1 MYSLAMQQK
10 MTPGTIFLLTAAP
23 LMWAGNAVVGRIV
36 HELVSPMLLNFVRW
50 LIAFVILLPLA
61 YPILRKGS
69 PLWPHWKRWCIMGLL
84 SIGCYN
90 AFQYL
95 ALKTS
100 GPINVTLV
108 ASSMPLWMMAFGA
121 LFFNSRATR
130 QQLLGA
136 VFSIVG
142 VLIVLSHGDWHQLS
156 SLRLVPGDLYMLLST
171 ACWSLYSWLLVRT
184 TEPAG
189 IKGQWAQ
196 LLMAQLVFGLVWSG
210 LFAGGEWAVDASH
223 LTLNSTFIAAI
234 IYIVIGPAILAYRFW
249 GVGVQRVGP
258 TVAGFF
264 TNLTPLFA
272 AVMSAA
278 FLGEPP
284 RAYHAMAF
292 VLIVAGIVI
301 SSRRAP

>member
-1 MYSLAMQQK
+1 MYSLAMPK
-10 MTPGTIFLLTAAP
+10 KLTPSTIFLLTAAP
-23 LMWAGNAVVGRIV
+23 LLWAGNAVVGRVV

-50 LIAFVILLPLA
+50 AVAFAILLPLGGA
-61 YPILRKGS
+61 ILRTRS
-69 PLWPHWKRWCIMGLL
+69 PLWPHWRRWSILGLL
-84 SIGCYN
+84 GIGCYN
-90 AFQYL
+90 ALQYL

-121 LFFNSRATR
+121 LFFHTRITRA
-130 QQLLGA
+130 QLMGA
-136 VFSIVG
+136 AFSIAG
-142 VLIVLSHGDWHQLS
+142 VLVVLSHGDWQQLT

-189 IKGQWAQ
+189 IKSQWAP
-196 LLMAQLVFGLVWSG
+196 LLLAQMAFGLVWSG
-210 LFAGGEWAVDASH
+210 LFAGGEWAVGASH
-223 LTLNSTFIAAI
+223 IELNGTLLAAI
-234 IYIVIGPAILAYRFW
+234 AYIVIGPAILAYRFW

-272 AVMSAA
+272 AVLSAA

-284 RAYHAMAF
+284 RSYHAIAF

-301 SSRRAP
+301 SSRRA

>member
-10 MTPGTIFLLTAAP
+10 LTPGTVLLLTAAP

-36 HELVSPMLLNFVRW
+36 HDLISPMLLNFVRW
-50 LIAFVILLPLA
+50 AVAFVILLPLA
-61 YPILRKGS
+61 WRLLRKDS
-69 PLWPHWKRWCIMGLL
+69 PLWPHWKRWSVIGLL
-84 SIGCYN
+84 GIGCYN

-136 VFSIVG
+136 VFSILG

-184 TEPAG
+184 SEPAG
-189 IKGQWAQ
+189 IKSQWAD
-196 LLMAQLVFGLVWSG
+196 LLMAQLAFGLVWSG
-210 LFAGGEWAVDASH
+210 LFAGGEFAVGAGH
-223 LTLNSTFIAAI
+223 LELNSTLLASIA
-234 IYIVIGPAILAYRFW
+234 YIVIGPAILAYRFW
-249 GVGVQRVGP
+249 GIGVQRVGP

-272 AVMSAA
+272 AVLSAA

-284 RAYHAMAF
+284 RIYHGIAF
-292 VLIVAGIVI
+292 ALIVAGIII
-301 SSRRAP
+301 SSRRA

>member
-1 MYSLAMQQK
+1 MQQK
-10 MTPGTIFLLTAAP
+10 LSPSTIFLLTAAP
-23 LMWAGNAVVGRIV
+23 LMWAGNAVVGRVV
-36 HELVSPMLLNFVRW
+36 HDLISPMLLNFVRW
-50 LIAFVILLPLA
+50 LIAFAVILPLA
-61 YPILRKGS
+61 YPLLRKNS
-69 PLWPHWKRWCIMGLL
+69 PLWPHWKRWSFMGLL

-121 LFFNSRATR
+121 LFFHARITR
-130 QQLLGA
+130 PQLLGA

-142 VLIVLSHGDWHQLS
+142 VLIVLSHGDWQQLRN
-156 SLRLVPGDLYMLLST
+156 LRLVPGDIYMLLST

-189 IKGQWAQ
+189 IKGQWAN

-210 LFAGGEWAVDASH
+210 LFAGGEWALDASK
-223 LTLNSTFIAAI
+223 LVITPALLMAVA
-234 IYIVIGPAILAYRFW
+234 YIVIGPAILAYRFW

-278 FLGEPP
+278 FLGDPP
-284 RAYHAMAF
+284 RLYHGMAF

-301 SSRRAP
+301 SARRA

>member
-10 MTPGTIFLLTAAP
+10 LSPSTIAMLTIAP
-23 LMWAGNAVVGRIV
+23 LMWAGNAVVGRVV
-36 HELVSPMLLNFVRW
+36 HDLISPMLLNFVRW
-50 LIAFVILLPLA
+50 AIAFIVILPLA
-61 YPILRKGS
+61 YPILRKSS
-69 PLWPHWKRWCIMGLL
+69 PLWPQWKRWSAIGLL
-84 SIGCYN
+84 GIGCYN

-130 QQLLGA
+130 PQLLGA
-136 VFSIVG
+136 VFSITG
-142 VLIVLSHGDWHQLS
+142 VLVVLSHGDWQQLT
-156 SLRLVPGDLYMLLST
+156 SLRLVRGDLYMLLST

-189 IKGQWAQ
+189 IKSNWSQF
-196 LLMAQLVFGLVWSG
+196 LMAQLVFGLVWSG
-210 LFAGGEWAVDASH
+210 LFAGGEWSVGASN
-223 LTLNSTFIAAI
+223 LELNTTLLLAIA
-234 IYIVIGPAILAYRFW
+234 YIVAGPAILAYRCW

-272 AVMSAA
+272 AVLSAA

-284 RAYHAMAF
+284 RLYHAVAF
-292 VLIVAGIVI
+292 VLIVAGIII
-301 SSRRAP
+301 SSRRA